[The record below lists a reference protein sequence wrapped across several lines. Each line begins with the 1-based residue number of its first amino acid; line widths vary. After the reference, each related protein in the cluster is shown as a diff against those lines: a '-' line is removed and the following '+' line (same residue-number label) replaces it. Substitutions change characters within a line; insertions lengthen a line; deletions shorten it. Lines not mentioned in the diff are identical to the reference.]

1 MSTRGIGLRHSTHS
15 RFLVRRGNF
24 LNILK
29 VKVTNFIVARELM
42 AEWQYYGYNQ
52 VLITQQPEPPT
63 MVVVSTSTPTQ
74 QPFNANYD
82 GSVNPNFSPNFCAL
96 E

>member
-1 MSTRGIGLRHSTHS
+1 
-15 RFLVRRGNF
+15 
-24 LNILK
+24 
-29 VKVTNFIVARELM
+29 M

>member
-1 MSTRGIGLRHSTHS
+1 VSKPGIGSRHSTHS
-15 RFLVRRGNF
+15 RFLVRRWNC
-24 LNILK
+24 LHILK
-29 VKVTNFIVARELM
+29 VKVTNFIVAREVVG
-42 AEWQYYGYNQ
+42 EWHSYNQ
-52 VLITQQPEPPT
+52 VLITRQPESPTMFVVPTPPPT
-63 MVVVSTSTPTQ
+63 K